1 MMYINTNQSDQLIE
15 CDYQRLDI
23 IDATNYKTDVLPTG
37 GTESQVY
44 EFRVRA
50 VDSGGLVSENWTET
64 SVTIRVPEQPSV
76 AHRFDGPNFV
86 RSEEHTSELQSRGDR
101 VCRLLL

>member
-64 SVTIRVPEQPSV
+64 SVTIRVPEQPRV
-76 AHRFDGPNFV
+76 AHRFDGPGRKSTRLNSSHV
-86 RSEEHTSELQSRGDR
+86 ATSYAVFCLK
-101 VCRLLL
+101 